1 MGTRPLVATLSEIRH
16 GSLLE
21 EAAEELQAVVK
32 AAEETGKAATLTIQ
46 LTVKPASKAGGVM
59 VLQDKITTKLP
70 QLPAGETMVFVT
82 PEFNIQAQDPRQADL
97 PLKVVDTSAQVELKK
112 VG

>member
-16 GSLLE
+16 GALLD
-21 EAAEELQAVVK
+21 EAATQLQAVVQ
-32 AAEETGKAATLTIQ
+32 AAEETGKTATLTIQ
-46 LTVKPASKAGGVM
+46 LSVKPASKAGGVM

-97 PLKVVDTSAQVELKK
+97 PLRAVESNTPAELKK

>member
-1 MGTRPLVATLSEIRH
+1 MGTRPLVATLGEIRH
-16 GSLLE
+16 GSLLQ

-32 AAEETGKAATLTIQ
+32 AAEETGKAASLTIQ

-82 PEFNIQAQDPRQADL
+82 PEFNIQAQDPRQIDL
-97 PLKVVDTSAQVELKK
+97 PLKAVETTQPAELKK